1 MLLVDCFV
9 LELCV
14 IRYVLMSF
22 IYKVVVLVMFCIH
35 SIFFMLVLFHLICF
49 EYLSLYFF
57 VLFSVIGFVQ
67 PDLYFFVQFPVIALV
82 YPDFDFF
89 CTVPFSIIHSA
100 STLQEHLTSSPVCS
114 GVRVAQCLVNFQC
127 TV

>member
-35 SIFFMLVLFHLICF
+35 SKFFCF
-49 EYLSLYFF
+49 ELFELYFF

-89 CTVPFSIIHSA
+89 CTVPSSIIHSA